1 LCRARLAPAAS
12 HAETPRQSRRAPSN
26 AVARA
31 MLRRERMGG
40 NTMRAMIKW
49 TAVAVTAVLFLGGCL
64 AARARH
70 AEGATEQIFSD

>member
-1 LCRARLAPAAS
+1 
-12 HAETPRQSRRAPSN
+12 
-26 AVARA
+26 
-31 MLRRERMGG
+31 MLRRERRGG

-70 AEGATEQIFSD
+70 AEGATTVKAEQIFSD